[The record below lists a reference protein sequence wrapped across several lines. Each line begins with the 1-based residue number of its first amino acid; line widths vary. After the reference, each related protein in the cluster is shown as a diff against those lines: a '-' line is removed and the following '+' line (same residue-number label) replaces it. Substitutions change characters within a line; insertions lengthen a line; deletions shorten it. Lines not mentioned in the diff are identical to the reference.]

1 MTLDRDVE
9 ISPNV
14 LLQEVDDEIILL
26 DMESEEYFSLNEIG
40 RVFYELLQ
48 EHKNLAK
55 VLQELQ
61 NYFDAPKEQL
71 EKDLV
76 AFVQALDEKK
86 LIKQ

>member
-1 MTLDRDVE
+1 MTLDTNVE

-14 LLQEVDDEIILL
+14 LLQEVDDETILL
-26 DMESEEYFSLNEIG
+26 DIESEEYFSLNEIG
-40 RVFYELLQ
+40 TVFYELLQ

-71 EKDLV
+71 EKDLF
-76 AFVQALDEKK
+76 AFVKALDEKK
-86 LIKQ
+86 LIMQ

>member
-1 MTLDRDVE
+1 MTLDTTVK

-14 LLQEVDDEIILL
+14 LLQEVDDETILL
-26 DMESEEYFSLNEIG
+26 DIESEEYFSLNEIG

-48 EHKNLAK
+48 EHKNLAE

-71 EKDLV
+71 EQDLF
-76 AFVQALDEKK
+76 AFVKALDEKK
-86 LIKQ
+86 LIN